1 MSVLESF
8 LLIRLWV
15 SILVSQTS
23 RNKGVDDNLRRLTMF
38 HEQKESNRCLSNE
51 RIKKCIKK
59 EVSVSSDA
67 LFYSVFLSDWSMN
80 EYPRKK
86 VIWFPE
92 GKDLSQPFKIQRSI
106 RGRFLP
112 FLTILEGNFWQEKRS
127 FVVSEACLCVMMLR
141 CHSTT
146 FRGSITNG
154 RQEES
159 WEECDFSFLSSVHF
173 FSFVYYFY
181 CTWEDRLQHR
191 MPLSLLLLSRW
202 LFSSAFFLQRL
213 PLFDVEK

>member
-1 MSVLESF
+1 
-8 LLIRLWV
+8 
-15 SILVSQTS
+15 
-23 RNKGVDDNLRRLTMF
+23 
-38 HEQKESNRCLSNE
+38 
-51 RIKKCIKK
+51 
-59 EVSVSSDA
+59 
-67 LFYSVFLSDWSMN
+67 MN

-159 WEECDFSFLSSVHF
+159 
-173 FSFVYYFY
+173 
-181 CTWEDRLQHR
+181 
-191 MPLSLLLLSRW
+191 
-202 LFSSAFFLQRL
+202 
-213 PLFDVEK
+213 